1 MLLRSVAFDRVLTIG
16 VSLALVVGAR
26 AAMRQKTWGLLLSL
40 AASTWFAAAFALGMA
55 PPFFLVFALL
65 GAMPLFK
72 SWRALAE
79 FDRGA
84 AVVAAG
90 MATSAGA
97 GLALA
102 WKMFAPWL
110 FWNLPAL
117 RPTFQP
123 GHGLALAAITATATV
138 LALRDRKLLAE
149 AKAREAESAPSE
161 EPAVRHRVGAPVRV
175 ETTESAVE
183 DVSHEAE
190 HLEEEPAEAVER
202 RRRQV

>member
-16 VSLALVVGAR
+16 VSLALIVGAR
-26 AAMRQKTWGLLLSL
+26 AAMRQKTWGLLVAL
-40 AASTWFAAAFALGMA
+40 AASSWFASAFALGMA
-55 PPFFLVFALL
+55 PPFFVVFALL

-72 SWRALAE
+72 SWSALAK

-90 MATSAGA
+90 VASSAGA

-117 RPTFQP
+117 RPTWYAS
-123 GHGLALAAITATATV
+123 HGLALAAITATAVV
-138 LALRDRKLLAE
+138 LALRDRKVLGDAE
-149 AKAREAESAPSE
+149 ATASE
-161 EPAVRHRVGAPVRV
+161 GAIEEDAVVRHRVEGPVRV
-175 ETTESAVE
+175 ET
-183 DVSHEAE
+183 AE
-190 HLEEEPAEAVER
+190 TTGEEPAYELVDEEPDADVER
-202 RRRQV
+202 RRRKA